1 MNKKKLSHLPI
12 NLIDSI
18 WVLFLSDVFIQ
29 NIVIIPE
36 WKSILI
42 SFMIY
47 TADAFY
53 RTDIDYLTEEIEEL
67 KKK

>member
-42 SFMIY
+42 SFIIY
-47 TADAFY
+47 TTDAFY